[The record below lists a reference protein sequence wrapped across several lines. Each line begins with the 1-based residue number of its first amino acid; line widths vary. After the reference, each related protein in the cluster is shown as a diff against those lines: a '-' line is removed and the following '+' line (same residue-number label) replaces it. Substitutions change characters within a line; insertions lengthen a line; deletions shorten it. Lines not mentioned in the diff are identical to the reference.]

1 MAQKILRMAFNST
14 FPYLQLNK
22 ILFSPF
28 SHQLHTNLTPIS
40 PRLFKFILPKGQ
52 EVRKKGGIFMTFLGL
67 EWYWWL
73 VIVVVLII
81 AIPFKIKF
89 MKWWSKSQQEKKKGQ
104 HGKWGDDE

>member
-1 MAQKILRMAFNST
+1 
-14 FPYLQLNK
+14 
-22 ILFSPF
+22 
-28 SHQLHTNLTPIS
+28 
-40 PRLFKFILPKGQ
+40 
-52 EVRKKGGIFMTFLGL
+52 MTFLGL

-73 VIVVVLII
+73 VIAVVLII